1 MARYLVSYDLQE
13 PTQNYDKVIG
23 AIKRYPTWCYLM
35 QSTWLIW
42 TTETVVQV
50 RDSLRRVMS
59 INDKLFVVDTTGKS
73 AAWHGL
79 SDEQGDWVKTY
90 QS

>member
-1 MARYLVSYDLQE
+1 
-13 PTQNYDKVIG
+13 
-23 AIKRYPTWCYLM
+23 
-35 QSTWLIW
+35 
-42 TTETVVQV
+42 
-50 RDSLRRVMS
+50 MS

-79 SDEQGDWVKTY
+79 SDEQGNWVKTY